1 MIGLLVDTSRSQTG
15 VLEPEREASHTFFDQ
30 GFTSYDQ
37 TSIGTAIE
45 YAQREDTIIFS
56 ILFADRPKIIRGRSA
71 MQRLA
76 RETGGACFEVSDAQP
91 IAKIYSQRSFRHV
104 TATLEAEESIQRMG
118 PRMRGRLRY
127 N

>member
-1 MIGLLVDTSRSQTG
+1 MASQIITYFSRESDLPLMIGLLVDTSRSQTG

-56 ILFADRPKIIRGRSA
+56 NTLCRSPENYPW
-71 MQRLA
+71 QER
-76 RETGGACFEVSDAQP
+76 DAAP
-91 IAKIYSQRSFRHV
+91 GS
-104 TATLEAEESIQRMG
+104 
-118 PRMRGRLRY
+118 
-127 N
+127 